1 MSMYLPLYIIWNC
14 NRYYRFVYTKV
25 NSLTFICRCKMM
37 GKVIL
42 LCLLPI
48 GRGELYMDQYM
59 LLSNSFMID
68 DVCTF
73 YMVNTCLFAP
83 FIMNVF
89 AYLCTYIYIFMIY
102 VMPTYCEMISLD
114 DSQPIQLYDAWYWHG
129 NHRTKRT
136 GIVFLMIGF

>member
-1 MSMYLPLYIIWNC
+1 
-14 NRYYRFVYTKV
+14 
-25 NSLTFICRCKMM
+25 M

-42 LCLLPI
+42 LFCCQL
-48 GRGELYMDQYM
+48 EEVKLYMDQYM

-89 AYLCTYIYIFMIY
+89 AYLCTYIYILWYM
-102 VMPTYCEMISLD
+102 
-114 DSQPIQLYDAWYWHG
+114 LYPL
-129 NHRTKRT
+129 
-136 GIVFLMIGF
+136 IVKWLA

>member
-1 MSMYLPLYIIWNC
+1 MYLPLYIIWNC

-89 AYLCTYIYIFMIY
+89 AYLCTYIYIY
-102 VMPTYCEMISLD
+102 L
-114 DSQPIQLYDAWYWHG
+114 
-129 NHRTKRT
+129 
-136 GIVFLMIGF
+136 

>member
-1 MSMYLPLYIIWNC
+1 MHLPLCVYIYIWNC
-14 NRYYRFVYTKV
+14 NRYNRFVNTIV

-68 DVCTF
+68 DACTF
-73 YMVNTCLFAP
+73 YMVSTCLFAP
-83 FIMNVF
+83 FLMNVF
-89 AYLCTYIYIFMIY
+89 TYLCTYLDMIY
-102 VMPTYCEMISLD
+102 VIIC
-114 DSQPIQLYDAWYWHG
+114 YDH
-129 NHRTKRT
+129 
-136 GIVFLMIGF
+136 LL

>member
-1 MSMYLPLYIIWNC
+1 
-14 NRYYRFVYTKV
+14 
-25 NSLTFICRCKMM
+25 M

-73 YMVNTCLFAP
+73 YMVNICLVAP
-83 FIMNVF
+83 FLMNVF
-89 AYLCTYIYIFMIY
+89 TYLCTYLNMIY
-102 VMPTYCEMISLD
+102 VITCY
-114 DSQPIQLYDAWYWHG
+114 
-129 NHRTKRT
+129 NH
-136 GIVFLMIGF
+136 LL